1 MAQDTEFV
9 TPAVPAPPQTIRLT
23 PVDQLMV
30 GSYINLI
37 LCFPLSTSTNIQ
49 ETYAKMK
56 SGLTPTLS
64 EIPFVGGVVVPEE
77 GGRGRHQINIDQG
90 YGMRFVF
97 RNFATTSTFKC
108 SYEELQRAKFPNSA
122 MDAEKLSPF
131 GYIPTS
137 ATPAVMAAQANFFTG
152 GMLLTVSILHTASDV
167 LGLAEILKCWVKNIK
182 DADAANG
189 ISPQAPVP
197 PARSMDRATMMKGHS
212 GADIKDFP
220 EYRLLEGQK
229 ETLQQRLGVVEAAPP
244 TEFSTFYFSPA
255 HLAQL
260 KRAASSPNPD
270 DPWISTNDALCAFIW
285 HHTSLARR
293 LLSSPHSTSR
303 PLMFAMAVEG
313 RRRLSPPLQP
323 SYLGNATFFCPITA
337 PVSSVVSPSSLYALA
352 FQFRTAITRFDNAR
366 MRDIIGLIDGMP
378 VVSDLKVTCYDDP
391 GRGLWMTSWADM
403 GLYELEWGEGMGVPE
418 CVRIPELPTEGGTFP
433 GAGAIFPRL
442 PDGGLEAILGL
453 EVETMERSRAD
464 EAWGTFAEWVC
475 S

>member
-1 MAQDTEFV
+1 MGQDTDFV
-9 TPAVPAPPQTIRLT
+9 TPAVPAPPQTVRLT

-137 ATPAVMAAQANFFTG
+137 ATPAVKAAQANFFTG

-244 TEFSTFYFSPA
+244 TEFSTSYFSPA

-270 DPWISTNDALCAFIW
+270 DPWISTNDALSSGTTPVSPAASCLHLTQHPAPSCPPW
-285 HHTSLARR
+285 QSKAADASPHPCNHPTSAMRPSFAPSPPPSPPSSPPHLFMPSHSNSA
-293 LLSSPHSTSR
+293 LSSRASTTPGCATSSA
-303 PLMFAMAVEG
+303 LSMA
-313 RRRLSPPLQP
+313 
-323 SYLGNATFFCPITA
+323 C
-337 PVSSVVSPSSLYALA
+337 PSSA
-352 FQFRTAITRFDNAR
+352 
-366 MRDIIGLIDGMP
+366 
-378 VVSDLKVTCYDDP
+378 
-391 GRGLWMTSWADM
+391 TS
-403 GLYELEWGEGMGVPE
+403 
-418 CVRIPELPTEGGTFP
+418 
-433 GAGAIFPRL
+433 
-442 PDGGLEAILGL
+442 
-453 EVETMERSRAD
+453 RSRATTTR
-464 EAWGTFAEWVC
+464 GGVC
-475 S
+475 G